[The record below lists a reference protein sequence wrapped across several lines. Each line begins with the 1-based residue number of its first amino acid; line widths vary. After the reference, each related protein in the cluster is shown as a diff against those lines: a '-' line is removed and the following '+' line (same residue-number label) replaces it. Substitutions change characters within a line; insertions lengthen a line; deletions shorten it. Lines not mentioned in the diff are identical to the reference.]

1 MCIDPEKSYTAT
13 MVTSL
18 GTMVIHLNAGQAPKT
33 VNNFVTL
40 ARYHYYDG
48 IIFHRIINGFMCQGG
63 DPTGTGRGG
72 PGYRFEDELPAPGR
86 YEIGSIAM
94 ANAGPNT
101 NGSQF
106 FCCVADTPWLDGKHV
121 VFGSLKDGADCL
133 KAMESMGS
141 QSGQTKKPVVIA
153 DCGQLA

>member
-1 MCIDPEKSYTAT
+1 
-13 MVTSL
+13 
-18 GTMVIHLNAGQAPKT
+18 
-33 VNNFVTL
+33 
-40 ARYHYYDG
+40 
-48 IIFHRIINGFMCQGG
+48 
-63 DPTGTGRGG
+63 
-72 PGYRFEDELPAPGR
+72 
-86 YEIGSIAM
+86 M

-133 KAMESMGS
+133 KACESMGS